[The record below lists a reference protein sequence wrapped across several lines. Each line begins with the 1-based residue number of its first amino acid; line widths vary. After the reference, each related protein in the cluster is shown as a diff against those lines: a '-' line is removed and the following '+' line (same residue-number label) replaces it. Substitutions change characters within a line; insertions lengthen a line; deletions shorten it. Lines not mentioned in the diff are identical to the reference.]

1 MTMKHN
7 IGVVKDVI
15 LVVKKDVEC
24 VSKAM
29 KKKLTVKEALEI
41 ADHIITLME
50 DFKLDIE
57 NGRDDPENNVD
68 GWKDEDEVKESYF
81 EDGMID
87 IMKYY
92 RQRY

>member
-29 KKKLTVKEALEI
+29 KKKLTVEEIQSIIDKIPKTKIQEKDYSDYVTSIQYKEYVRPS
-41 ADHIITLME
+41 DVMYHINQYL
-50 DFKLDIE
+50 KK
-57 NGRDDPENNVD
+57 PHS
-68 GWKDEDEVKESYF
+68 K
-81 EDGMID
+81 
-87 IMKYY
+87 
-92 RQRY
+92 